1 VSGIVRRHA
10 TRRSAT
16 AQALALLGAMALVAG
31 ACGSRNTDDT
41 AAARPASANATPGAG
56 ALGGNAPTTPAAS
69 TPEVTAPAGS
79 ETAAAPDASASA
91 AKPTTPGAPAA
102 AGSAAPGAS
111 GAGARPAPK
120 AAAAPAAAPG
130 GQAGAPSPSGG
141 GSNTPAGSAPG
152 LGAPSP
158 AVPKPGDAPAP
169 TAPGGKKS
177 EIVLGSFGQ
186 ESGPIGALVVPT
198 ITAAKAWA
206 ADLNARGGLNG
217 HLVRVVF
224 SDDGGDPNRA
234 LNIVRNFVEKDKALA
249 VYAEHGPVTVAAVM
263 PYLEKVGVPRIG
275 SVEGN
280 AAVDT
285 SPVSFHPTVG
295 ADKGTSW
302 SHLLPLHELAPQVKK
317 IHTIYCREVQNCA
330 NFNDHITKDGFAKQL
345 GMEVVGSSQAS
356 LAQPDFTAEVLAA
369 KNEGAQAVVVI
380 MENASVIRVARAVK
394 RQGGGLLVATQQSM
408 DTESFFKNG
417 GSDVEGVIGGTAT
430 AAWATSAK
438 MKDYRDAVDRY
449 QPGGEK
455 GDFGAAA
462 WASGKLLERAAAGL
476 GDNLTPA
483 AILNGLYGLRDET
496 LGGILPPLTF
506 PKGRSH
512 VDVNH
517 CVVVGKAQGGRFVP
531 KDNDPDKF
539 VCAPGWK
546 PETP

>member
-1 VSGIVRRHA
+1 MSGILRRDA
-10 TRRSAT
+10 TRRPAAIT
-16 AQALALLGAMALVAG
+16 AMALLGAVSLVIAG
-31 ACGSRNTDDT
+31 CGSRNNNDKAAAKLPAGASAPAADTGTAPAPSTPDT
-41 AAARPASANATPGAG
+41 ATPSGAAPATAPDTTASPASSASPATPP
-56 ALGGNAPTTPAAS
+56 GNAPAAS
-69 TPEVTAPAGS
+69 TP
-79 ETAAAPDASASA
+79 AAADT
-91 AKPTTPGAPAA
+91 KPTAKA
-102 AGSAAPGAS
+102 AS
-111 GAGARPAPK
+111 GAATRSAGQASAPGPAGASNPA
-120 AAAAPAAAPG
+120 AGAAPAPG
-130 GQAGAPSPSGG
+130 P
-141 GSNTPAGSAPG
+141 
-152 LGAPSP
+152 GAPSP
-158 AVPKPGDAPAP
+158 AAPRPGEVPSPAAP
-169 TAPGGKKS
+169 TGKKS

-186 ESGPIGALVVPT
+186 ESGPIGALTVPT
-198 ITAAKAWA
+198 IVGAKAWA
-206 ADLNARGGLNG
+206 ADANARGGLNG
-217 HLVRVVF
+217 HPVRVIF

-234 LNIVRNFVEKDKALA
+234 LNVVRNFVEKDKVLA

-263 PYLEKVGVPRIG
+263 PYLEKVGVPRVG

-285 SPVSFHPTVG
+285 SPVSFQPTVG

-317 IHTIYCREVQNCA
+317 IHTIYCREVQNCS

-369 KNEGAQAVVVI
+369 KNEGAQAIVVI
-380 MENASVIRVARAVK
+380 MENASVVRVARAVK
-394 RQGGGLLVATQQSM
+394 RQGGRILVATQQSM

-462 WASGKLLERAAAGL
+462 WASGKLLEKAAAGL
-476 GDNLTPA
+476 GDNLTA
-483 AILNGLYGLRDET
+483 AALLSGLYGLRNET

-506 PKGRSH
+506 PRGRSH
-512 VDVNH
+512 ADVNL
-517 CVVVGKAQGGRFVP
+517 CVVVGRAQGGKFVP